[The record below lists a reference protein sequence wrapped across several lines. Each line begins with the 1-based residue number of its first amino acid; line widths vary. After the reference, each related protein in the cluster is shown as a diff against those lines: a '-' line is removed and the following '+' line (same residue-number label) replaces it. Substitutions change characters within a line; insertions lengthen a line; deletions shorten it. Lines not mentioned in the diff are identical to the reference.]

1 MVGDNMSQCMKF
13 LCWYMYMFMF
23 LCTYIYVNI
32 FNRFRDFVK
41 KDEN

>member
-1 MVGDNMSQCMKF
+1 MVGDNMSRCMKF
-13 LCWYMYMFMF
+13 LCWYMYMF

-32 FNRFRDFVK
+32 FNRFGDFVK

>member
-1 MVGDNMSQCMKF
+1 MVGDNMSRCMKF